1 MFGLNLSVVRATWSV
16 LFVCGLVALLWLLR
30 DVLFLLTV
38 ALFFSYMMAPVVG
51 LVERRLPKSMEKAR
65 ELALLLVY
73 VGFLAIMLTG
83 VTWVVGQAVE
93 QGMGLAKKIP
103 ELAKHQEETL
113 LRFPL
118 PGWLEPARASLLE
131 WAQHLVEGGFE
142 QFLPF
147 LKTISGQLLSG
158 LGSVMPFLLV
168 PVFAFF
174 FLKDSHLLSGAILE
188 RFPVVRRAFVATI
201 FYDLHGLLSQY
212 IRAVVLL
219 SLATFVSY
227 ELFFFTTG
235 VPYSILLSTMAAV
248 LEFVP
253 VVGPL
258 SAGIAAVVVAGLSGH
273 EHVGWLVVF
282 LVIYRL
288 FLDYVLQPWLMSE
301 GIELHPL
308 MVLVGI
314 LAGEHLAGIAGMFLS
329 IPVVA
334 GLRIVYLRMEAR
346 ARAEV
351 VR

>member
-1 MFGLNLSVVRATWSV
+1 MFGLNLSVARATWSV
-16 LFVCGLVALLWLLR
+16 LFVCGLVALIWLLR

-51 LVERRLPKSMEKAR
+51 LVERRLPKRMEKAR

-73 VGFLAIMLTG
+73 VGLLAVMLTG
-83 VTWVVGQAVE
+83 VSWVVGQALT
-93 QGMGLAKKIP
+93 QASALAQKIP
-103 ELAKHQEETL
+103 ELAKNQEML

-131 WAQHLVEGGFE
+131 WAQHLLEGGFE

-174 FLKDSHLLSGAILE
+174 FLKDSHMLSGAILE
-188 RFPVVRRAFVATI
+188 RFPVVRRAFIATI
-201 FYDLHGLLSQY
+201 FYDLHGLISQY

-258 SAGIAAVVVAGLSGH
+258 SAGITAVLVAGLSGH

>member
-1 MFGLNLSVVRATWSV
+1 MFGLNLSVARATWSV
-16 LFVCGLVALLWLLR
+16 LFVCGLVALIWLLR

-51 LVERRLPKSMEKAR
+51 LVERRLPKRMEKAR

-73 VGFLAIMLTG
+73 VGLLAIMLTG
-83 VTWVVGQAVE
+83 VSWVVGQALT
-93 QGMGLAKKIP
+93 QASALAQKIP
-103 ELAKHQEETL
+103 ELAKNQEML

-131 WAQHLVEGGFE
+131 WAQHLLEGGFE

-174 FLKDSHLLSGAILE
+174 FLKDSHMLSGAILE
-188 RFPVVRRAFVATI
+188 RFPVVRRAFIATI
-201 FYDLHGLLSQY
+201 FYDLHGLISQY

-258 SAGIAAVVVAGLSGH
+258 SAGITAVLVAGLSGH

>member
-1 MFGLNLSVVRATWSV
+1 MFGLNFNVARATWTV
-16 LFVCGLVALLWLLR
+16 LFICGLVALVWLLR

-65 ELALLLVY
+65 KLALLLVY
-73 VGFLAIMLTG
+73 VALLAIMVTG
-83 VTWVVGQAVE
+83 VSWVVGQALE
-93 QGMGLAKKIP
+93 QGLGLTKKIP
-103 ELAKHQEETL
+103 ELAKNQQEML

-131 WAQHLVEGGFE
+131 WAQHLLEGGFE

-158 LGSVMPFLLV
+158 LGSVVPFLLV

-174 FLKDSHLLSGAILE
+174 FLKDSHVISGAILG
-188 RFPVVRRAFVATI
+188 RFPVVGRAFVATI
-201 FYDLHGLLSQY
+201 FYDLHGLISRY
-212 IRAVVLL
+212 IRSVVLL

-258 SAGIAAVVVAGLSGH
+258 SAGITAVLVAGLSGY
-273 EHVGWLVVF
+273 EHVGWLFAF

-308 MVLVGI
+308 LVLVGI
-314 LAGEHLAGIAGMFLS
+314 LAGEQLAGIAGMFLS
-329 IPVVA
+329 IPTVA
-334 GLRIVYLRMEAR
+334 ALRIVYLRLEER